1 MRSIK
6 FPKMF
11 STNHTNVW
19 AASEHHEA
27 TKQNAKLVLQTNRGE
42 VFGDPYFGLL
52 LKQYMFDQNS
62 YILRDVLID
71 MIYKQ
76 LALFIPQIKV
86 ERKDISIVQDQQKGV
101 LICNF
106 SGTNQIDYTLNSY
119 ELVLFRDVD

>member
-1 MRSIK
+1 
-6 FPKMF
+6 MF

>member
-86 ERKDISIVQDQQKGV
+86 ERKDISIIQDQQKGV